1 MHCGTNKGMENA
13 MIRRIVMFQGGVE
26 TLEYFSRRLAEKFE
40 QMGYT
45 VFFFDLKN
53 EEYSAKKLRKF
64 LKPRETV
71 MLTFNFEGLEKED
84 SIYREGI
91 GYVWDT
97 YRIPCYNIAADHP
110 YFYHERLCDLP
121 KDYHHISIDRRHE
134 EYFQNFYPEFRD
146 EGFLPLAGCALSE
159 KVPEEKRDIDVI
171 FAGNYT
177 EPSSFEPYIN
187 RIDEEYA
194 AFYRGI
200 IDELLTETER
210 TVEEAALKHC
220 EREMGKVSNEDLR
233 TALHNMIFIDLYV
246 RNYWRG
252 TVIKTLTDAGI
263 QVDVIG
269 KGWEKLDCL
278 HPENLRIHP
287 QTDSKGCLNMIA
299 RAKISVNVM
308 PWFKDGAHDRVFSS
322 VLNGAVCLSDV
333 SGYLCEQLAE
343 GEGVC
348 YYHLNDLSE
357 LPGQIRDLLADEK
370 RRSDIAAAGRKKVQE
385 QHLWADRAET
395 LAQWFG
401 V

>member
-1 MHCGTNKGMENA
+1 
-13 MIRRIVMFQGGVE
+13 MFQGGVE
-26 TLEYFSRRLAEKFE
+26 TLEYFSRKLAEKFQ

-91 GYVWDT
+91 GYIWDT

-134 EYFQNFYPEFRD
+134 EYFQNFYPEYRD

-159 KVPEEKRDIDVI
+159 KMQEEKRDIDVI

-177 EPSSFEPYIN
+177 EPSFFEPYIN

-210 TVEEAALKHC
+210 TVEEVALKHC
-220 EREMGKVSNEDLR
+220 EREMGKVPDEDLR
-233 TALHNMIFIDLYV
+233 SALHNMIFIDLYV

-278 HPENLRIHP
+278 HPQNLRLHP
-287 QTDSKGCLNMIA
+287 QTDQESCLNMIA

-348 YYHLNDLSE
+348 YYRLNALSE
-357 LPGQIRDLLADEK
+357 LPGQIHDLLEDEK
-370 RRSDIAAAGRKKVQE
+370 RRSEIAAAGRKKVQK